1 MIKMDSGKFYK
12 PIRTSQIP
20 SRQKIAQ
27 RIWEVVWFVCCRPSM
42 WFMHAWRRFFVR
54 LISRLMGGTGISR
67 RACFMPNSRIDYPW
81 NIIMGHSSVDN
92 GAWIYAL
99 EKITIGDNVCIGEGV
114 KLLSGSH
121 QLESQYFDLITK
133 PITIKDNVWIAT
145 DAIILP
151 GVTIGEGAVVAA
163 GAVVSK
169 DVEPWTVVGGNPA
182 RFIKKRVLKG

>member
-1 MIKMDSGKFYK
+1 M
-12 PIRTSQIP
+12 
-20 SRQKIAQ
+20 
-27 RIWEVVWFVCCRPSM
+27 
-42 WFMHAWRRFFVR
+42 
-54 LISRLMGGTGISR
+54 
-67 RACFMPNSRIDYPW
+67 
-81 NIIMGHSSVDN
+81 
-92 GAWIYAL
+92 
-99 EKITIGDNVCIGEGV
+99 
-114 KLLSGSH
+114 LSGSH